1 MRSRAAIAF
10 AIAAISLFACAPPR
24 GPLTDISG
32 VMPDLEFR
40 MQRANDGKQINADGY
55 RRHVVVLYFGYT
67 NCPDI
72 CPTTLSDL
80 ASVLQRLGSQAR
92 DMRVLFVTVDPSRD
106 KLPALKTYVSAFAP
120 EIDGL
125 RGSPDAI
132 ARLARR
138 YRVAYSVTPASPGH
152 DYEVMHSDSVFFFD
166 RDGHARYVATSVA
179 DTGATAAAVKTLL
192 Q

>member
-32 VMPDLEFR
+32 AMPDLEFR
-40 MQRANDGKQINADGY
+40 MQRANDGKVVDAADY
-55 RRHVVVLYFGYT
+55 RGHLVILYFGYT

-80 ASVLQRLGSQAR
+80 AAVLQRLGPQAR
-92 DMRVLFVTVDPSRD
+92 DVRVLFVTVDPSRD
-106 KLPALKTYVSAFAP
+106 RLPALKTYVNAFALQ
-120 EIDGL
+120 IDGL

-138 YRVAYSVTPASPGH
+138 YRVTYSVTPASPGRA
-152 DYEVMHSDSVFFFD
+152 YEVMHSDSVFFFD

-179 DTGATAAAVKTLL
+179 DAGATAAAVKTLL